1 MKSCSLLFI
10 LLCAVAHLNNCDG
23 VVFTDKIFNVLRYG
37 ATPNGKSDGAQ
48 AFSKAWNEACGTDCG
63 WYGSFRVRCRVLIPE
78 GTFLVGPVSFR
89 GPCKSPMVVQVK
101 GLVRAPIN
109 LGNFKHKEWIA
120 FRHVSNLLVTG
131 LGTFD
136 GQGRAIWPHKH
147 GNSLPPTLKF
157 LHVINAKI
165 RAITLVDSKFFHM
178 VIGQSQHVTVLGV
191 HITAPGNSPNTDGIH
206 IAYSSDIRISK
217 SRISSG
223 DDCVSIGPGSSNI
236 TVSKVRCGPGHGISV
251 GSLGKNSEDK
261 GVNAI
266 RVLNCTLAGTTN
278 GVRIKTWRDSPRISA
293 TNILFS
299 DLVMKEVSNPIII
312 DQEYCPNSCDE
323 EKPASRVKIDNVRF
337 QNIRGTSAT
346 DVAINL
352 VCSSFVPCDHITLEN
367 INLKPLPPSPGLAPT
382 VPLTACTNVGIAKA
396 IGHVFP
402 PPCF

>member
-1 MKSCSLLFI
+1 M
-10 LLCAVAHLNNCDG
+10 
-23 VVFTDKIFNVLRYG
+23 
-37 ATPNGKSDGAQ
+37 Q
-48 AFSKAWNEACGTDCG
+48 
-63 WYGSFRVRCRVLIPE
+63 
-78 GTFLVGPVSFR
+78 
-89 GPCKSPMVVQVK
+89 
-101 GLVRAPIN
+101 
-109 LGNFKHKEWIA
+109 
-120 FRHVSNLLVTG
+120 
-131 LGTFD
+131 
-136 GQGRAIWPHKH
+136 
-147 GNSLPPTLKF
+147 TLKF

-206 IAYSSDIRISK
+206 IGYSSDIRISK

-223 DDCVSIGPGSSNI
+223 DDCISIGPGSSNI

-251 GSLGKNSEDK
+251 GSLGKNREDK

-299 DLVMKEVSNPIII
+299 DIVMKEVSNPIII

-396 IGHVFP
+396 IGYVFP